1 MLGFS
6 TILEFFG
13 LEGIQGIDIFF
24 AAMAVIGTVLFTIYF
39 LLVLIGGVAEPHV
52 GSSDETGS
60 RFASGTSL
68 RSLAA

>member
-13 LEGIQGIDIFF
+13 LEGIEGIDVFF

-39 LLVLIGGVAEPHV
+39 LLVLIGGVAD
-52 GSSDETGS
+52 G
-60 RFASGTSL
+60 
-68 RSLAA
+68 LADAIPFVDVNF